1 MGHWSCPRWRR
12 RVIYPEYAATRTIV
26 GMDPRPAVLIVDDD
40 PALCAALRE
49 RLAEDGLSC
58 EAVHD
63 GVAAVEH
70 AITMRPQLIILDLA
84 LPELSGDQVFARL
97 QADHRTRYTPV
108 VFLTGS
114 ALRAD
119 KVRHL
124 RAGADDYVTK
134 PFDLDELAARVQV
147 ALRRLRILGGLNPLS
162 GLPGNTAIYEEIT
175 ARLRAGE
182 RFACLYLD
190 IDNFK
195 SFNDRYGF
203 TRGDTLIGALAEA
216 IFAAV
221 ADRVED
227 AFLGHIG
234 GDDFIVLCRAEHAE
248 ALATEVVARFGVRSR
263 ELHDAGDLAAGGY
276 EAPDRRGLR
285 TRWPIA
291 SLSVGIA
298 LSDAKAF
305 PTAAALAQTAAEMK
319 TVAKRQH
326 GPHIATDRRHLREAP
341 RPEAR
346 FRRS

>member
-1 MGHWSCPRWRR
+1 
-12 RVIYPEYAATRTIV
+12 
-26 GMDPRPAVLIVDDD
+26 MDTRPAVLIVDDD
-40 PALCAALRE
+40 PALCAALRD
-49 RLAEDGLSC
+49 RLAEDGVSS
-58 EAVHD
+58 ESVHD
-63 GVAAVEH
+63 GLTAVQC
-70 AITMRPQLIILDLA
+70 AIATRPQLIILDLA
-84 LPELSGDQVFARL
+84 LPELPGDQVFARL

-108 VFLTGS
+108 VFVTASSLHD
-114 ALRAD
+114 D

-216 IFAAV
+216 IFGAV
-221 ADRVED
+221 AEDGED

-234 GDDFIVLCRAEHAE
+234 GDDFIVLCAADGAE
-248 ALATEVVARFGVRSR
+248 ALASEIVTRFGVRSR
-263 ELHDAGDLAAGGY
+263 ELHDAGDVAAGGY

-291 SLSVGIA
+291 SLSAGIA
-298 LSDAKAF
+298 LSDAKVF

-326 GPHIATDRRHLREAP
+326 GPHIAVDRRRRLRELP
-341 RPEAR
+341 REEAR

>member
-1 MGHWSCPRWRR
+1 MD
-12 RVIYPEYAATRTIV
+12 VRT
-26 GMDPRPAVLIVDDD
+26 AVLIVDDD
-40 PALCAALRE
+40 PAICAALSE
-49 RLAEDGLSC
+49 RLAEDGLSS
-58 EAVHD
+58 ESVHD
-63 GVAAVEH
+63 GVTAVQR
-70 AITMRPQLIILDLA
+70 AITLRPQLIVLDLG

-114 ALRAD
+114 SRRDD

-175 ARLRAGE
+175 ARLRAGD

-216 IFAAV
+216 IFGAV
-221 ADRVED
+221 AEYAED

-234 GDDFIVLCRAEHAE
+234 GDDFIVLCDAEGAE
-248 ALATEVVARFGVRSR
+248 ALASEVVARFAVRSR
-263 ELHDAGDLAAGGY
+263 QLHDSAELPAGGY

-298 LSDAKAF
+298 MSDAKAF

-326 GPHIATDRRHLREAP
+326 DAHVATDRRHLREAP
-341 RPEAR
+341 PQE
-346 FRRS
+346 

>member
-1 MGHWSCPRWRR
+1 
-12 RVIYPEYAATRTIV
+12 
-26 GMDPRPAVLIVDDD
+26 MDARPAVLIVDDD
-40 PALCAALRE
+40 PAICAAIGD
-49 RLAEDGLSC
+49 RLALDGVSSESAHDGLT
-58 EAVHD
+58 
-63 GVAAVEH
+63 AVER
-70 AITMRPQLIILDLA
+70 AIGMRPHLIILDLA

-114 ALRAD
+114 SLRAD

-216 IFAAV
+216 IFGAV
-221 ADRVED
+221 AELGED

-234 GDDFIVLCRAEHAE
+234 GDDFIVLCGAGTAER
-248 ALATEVVARFGVRSR
+248 LAGDIIARFGVRSR
-263 ELHDAGDLAAGGY
+263 QLHDAGDLAAGGY

-291 SLSVGIA
+291 SLSAGIA

-319 TVAKRQH
+319 TVAKRQQGAH
-326 GPHIATDRRHLREAP
+326 VATDRRHLREAP
-341 RPEAR
+341 RQEQR